1 MITITAL
8 PSRVIGVG
16 RVGENEHRRV
26 AFDISEYLAQ
36 YPDASFGL
44 IHSPSGVTAYP
55 VATVAVENDQLIWTV
70 TSSDVTSEG
79 QGRCELI
86 VREGDTI
93 AKSVIYMTQVLPALD
108 GAGEAP
114 EPWESWQEQM
124 IGIAADVDA
133 SADRAEA
140 ASHAVQDMGATATT
154 LEPGADA
161 TVTKTTDPETGAVTL
176 AFGIPTGPQGP
187 AGEPGQDGAA
197 GRNGVDGV
205 SPTASVTQT
214 ATGAVVTVTDA
225 SGTTTATLT
234 NGQDGQNGYSP
245 SVEVTEITGGHRV
258 VVYDAEGGNS
268 FDVMDGAEGQRGPAG
283 QDGQAGQPGE
293 DGFSPTASVTKVGST
308 ATITITD
315 KDGTTTATVN
325 DGAKGDPG
333 DDYVL
338 TAQDKADIAALV
350 TPEPVTVS
358 GSTPSITAQA
368 NTRYVCGTVSTLT
381 FTPSAT
387 GICDVRFTSGSTATV
402 LTVPITVLWPDWFDP
417 SALEANTVYEIN
429 IMDGK
434 YGAVAAWT

>member
-8 PSRVIGVG
+8 PSRIINIG
-16 RVGENEHRRV
+16 RLGENEHRRV

-36 YPDASFGL
+36 YPDATFGL

-55 VATVAVENDQLIWTV
+55 VATVAVENEQLIWTV
-70 TSSDVTSEG
+70 TSSDVTAEG

-86 VREGDTI
+86 VRQGDTV

-114 EPWESWQEQM
+114 EPWESWQTQM

-140 ASHAVQDMGATATT
+140 ASEAVQNMGATATT
-154 LEPGADA
+154 LEPGDDA
-161 TVTKTTDPETGAVTL
+161 TVTKTIDPETGAVTL
-176 AFGIPTGPQGP
+176 AFGIPTGPRGP
-187 AGEPGQDGAA
+187 QGEPGRD
-197 GRNGVDGV
+197 GVDGV

-214 ATGAVVTVTDA
+214 STGATVTVTDA

-234 NGQDGQNGYSP
+234 NGRDGTDGQDGQDGYSP

-268 FDVMDGAEGQRGPAG
+268 FDVMDGQDGQRGPAG
-283 QDGQAGQPGE
+283 QDGAAGA
-293 DGFSPTASVTKVGST
+293 DGYSPTASVSKSGST

-315 KDGTTTATVN
+315 KTGTTTAQVS

-350 TPEPVTVS
+350 TPAPVTVS

-368 NTRYVCGTVSTLT
+368 NTRYICGTVTTLT

-402 LTVPITVLWPDWFDP
+402 LTVPSTVKWPGWFDP
-417 SALEANTVYEIN
+417 TSLAANTIYELSVL
-429 IMDGK
+429 DGV
-434 YGAVAAWT
+434 YGAVGTWT

>member
-26 AFDISEYLAQ
+26 AFDVAEYLAQ
-36 YPDASFGL
+36 YPDATFGL

-86 VREGDTI
+86 VRQGDTI
-93 AKSVIYMTQVLPALD
+93 AKSIIYMTQVLPALD
-108 GAGEAP
+108 AAGEAP
-114 EPWESWQEQM
+114 EPWESWQTQM
-124 IGIAADVDA
+124 INIAADVDA

-140 ASHAVQDMGATATT
+140 ASEAVQNMGATATT

-161 TVTKTTDPETGAVTL
+161 TVTKSIDPETGAVTL

-187 AGEPGQDGAA
+187 AGEAGQDGAA
-197 GRNGVDGV
+197 GRDGV

-214 ATGAVVTVTDA
+214 AEGATITVTDA
-225 SGTTTATLT
+225 AGTTTATLT
-234 NGQDGQNGYSP
+234 NG
-245 SVEVTEITGGHRV
+245 R
-258 VVYDAEGGNS
+258 
-268 FDVMDGAEGQRGPAG
+268 DGATGATGPKGDTGPQGPKGDKGDTGATGPAG
-283 QDGQAGQPGE
+283 ATGATGPQGPKGDTGE
-293 DGFSPTASVTKVGST
+293 T
-308 ATITITD
+308 
-315 KDGTTTATVN
+315 
-325 DGAKGDPG
+325 GAQGPQGETGPQGPKGDPG

-338 TAQDKADIAALV
+338 TAQDKHDIAALV

-368 NTRYVCGTVSTLT
+368 NMRYICGTVTTLT

-402 LTVPITVLWPDWFDP
+402 LTVPSTVKWPGWFDP
-417 SALEANTVYEIN
+417 TSLAANTIYELSVL
-429 IMDGK
+429 DGV
-434 YGAVAAWT
+434 YGAVGTWT

>member
-1 MITITAL
+1 MVTITAL
-8 PSRVIGVG
+8 PSRLISIG
-16 RVGENEHRRV
+16 RSGENEHRRV

-36 YPDASFGL
+36 YPDATFGL

-55 VATVAVENDQLIWTV
+55 VATVAVENDQLVWTV

-86 VREGDTI
+86 VRQGDTI
-93 AKSVIYMTQVLPALD
+93 AKSIIYMTQVLPALD
-108 GAGEAP
+108 AAGEAP
-114 EPWESWQEQM
+114 EPWESWQERM

-140 ASHAVQDMGATATT
+140 ASEAVQNLSVTAETMA
-154 LEPGADA
+154 PGAGV
-161 TVTKTTDPETGAVTL
+161 TVEKYIDDTGAVTL
-176 AFGIPTGPQGP
+176 AFGISPGPQGP

-197 GRNGVDGV
+197 GRDGV

-214 ATGAVVTVTDA
+214 STGAVVTVTDA

-234 NGQDGQNGYSP
+234 NG
-245 SVEVTEITGGHRV
+245 R
-258 VVYDAEGGNS
+258 
-268 FDVMDGAEGQRGPAG
+268 DGATGATGPKGDTGPQGPKGDKGDTGVTGPAG
-283 QDGQAGQPGE
+283 ATGATGPQGPKGDTGEAGPQGPQGE
-293 DGFSPTASVTKVGST
+293 TGPQ
-308 ATITITD
+308 
-315 KDGTTTATVN
+315 
-325 DGAKGDPG
+325 GAKGDPG

-338 TAQDKADIAALV
+338 TAQDMADIAALV

-368 NTRYVCGTVSTLT
+368 NTRYICGTVSTLT

-402 LTVPITVLWPDWFDP
+402 LTVPSTVRWPDWFDP
-417 SALEANTVYEIN
+417 TALEANTTYELN
-429 IMDGK
+429 VMDGV
-434 YGAVAAWT
+434 YGAVAIWS